1 MNRVNKLEGN
11 SETSPDLDN
20 YDGIE
25 EVAQV
30 QSLLKVKEN
39 DVSLSDVSSQVK
51 RVAKKLDKNQSFS
64 DSSPELSP
72 EPSITHRSNT
82 EVSSE
87 LQSKPDSSG
96 LDLEYETF
104 SGSVADFADS
114 INDQIANNGD
124 DTSADSQNSEYSN
137 INDSSI
143 TASTSAAFS
152 SKEKDETP
160 QIKVAKRSSKQNED
174 TVTDFSKIKSYREIS
189 SGIKTK
195 EGKDNTL
202 KQEDRKL
209 QELTGRLKQ
218 LTAQI
223 NKLRREI
230 EVVDELMP
238 DTYEGSPLAQSI
250 DYKKLKFAREKLN
263 EKREAL
269 KKKRYEFEIKMNNKL
284 KRIYG
289 SADSDRAQYWAAK
302 TRNL

>member
-1 MNRVNKLEGN
+1 MSRVNKLEGN
-11 SETSPDLDN
+11 SEASPDLDN

-64 DSSPELSP
+64 DSPELSP

-82 EVSSE
+82 EASSE

-114 INDQIANNGD
+114 TNDQIANNGD

-137 INDSSI
+137 MNDSSI

-209 QELTGRLKQ
+209 QELTHGLKQ
-218 LTAQI
+218 LTVQI

-250 DYKKLKFAREKLN
+250 DYKKLKFAREKLH

-269 KKKRYEFEIKMNNKL
+269 KKKRYELEIKINNKL
-284 KRIYG
+284 KHIYG

>member
-160 QIKVAKRSSKQNED
+160 QIKVAKRASKQNED

>member
-1 MNRVNKLEGN
+1 MSRVNKLEGN
-11 SETSPDLDN
+11 SEASPDLDN

-64 DSSPELSP
+64 DSPELSP
-72 EPSITHRSNT
+72 ELSITHRSNT
-82 EVSSE
+82 EASSE

-114 INDQIANNGD
+114 TNDQIANNAD

-137 INDSSI
+137 MNDSSI

-209 QELTGRLKQ
+209 QELTGGLKQ
-218 LTAQI
+218 LTVQI

-250 DYKKLKFAREKLN
+250 DYKKLKFAREKLH

-269 KKKRYEFEIKMNNKL
+269 KKKRYELEIKINNKL
-284 KRIYG
+284 KHIYG

>member
-11 SETSPDLDN
+11 SEASPDLDN

-64 DSSPELSP
+64 DSPELSP

-82 EVSSE
+82 EASSG

-114 INDQIANNGD
+114 TNDQIANNGD

-137 INDSSI
+137 MNDSSI

-209 QELTGRLKQ
+209 QELTGGLKQ
-218 LTAQI
+218 LTVQI

-250 DYKKLKFAREKLN
+250 DYKKLKFAREKLH

-269 KKKRYEFEIKMNNKL
+269 KKKRYELEIKINNKL
-284 KRIYG
+284 KHIYG

>member
-160 QIKVAKRSSKQNED
+160 QIKVAKWSSKQNED

>member
-11 SETSPDLDN
+11 SEASPDLDN

-72 EPSITHRSNT
+72 EPSITHRSST

-114 INDQIANNGD
+114 TNDQIANNGD
-124 DTSADSQNSEYSN
+124 DTSADFQNSEYSN

-143 TASTSAAFS
+143 TASTSATFS

>member
-114 INDQIANNGD
+114 TNDQIANNGD

-160 QIKVAKRSSKQNED
+160 QIKVAKRASKQNED